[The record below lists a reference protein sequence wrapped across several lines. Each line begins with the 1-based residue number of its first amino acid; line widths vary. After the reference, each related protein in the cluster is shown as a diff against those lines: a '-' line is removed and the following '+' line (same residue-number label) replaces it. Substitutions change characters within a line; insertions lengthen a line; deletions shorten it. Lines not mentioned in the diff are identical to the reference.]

1 MMTHQMKIAVF
12 DDYRLGVIDGLHVC
26 DISGLVEDRW
36 RGHPLAINRLIECWG
51 EVRDQAVRL
60 ARTAKPKRLD
70 EVRLLPPVPQPRQLF
85 AAPLNYHQ
93 HITEMGSSPHVP
105 GGLPAEQTS
114 REMGFFVKAGGSIC
128 GPSDAI
134 ELPRWQG
141 RVFHH
146 ECELG
151 VVIGRTARATTRPHA
166 REHVFGYT
174 CLIDVTMRMNQ
185 EFQEERPMR
194 KSFETFTP
202 IGPWIVTADEVP
214 DPNGLSIRLWVND
227 ELRQDDSTARMI
239 VGVDELIQRASAVV
253 TLHPGDVYATGTPA
267 GVGPIGPGDRV
278 RIWIERV
285 GEFTIPVRQ
294 RDW

>member
-1 MMTHQMKIAVF
+1 MKIAVF
-12 DDYRLGVIDGLHVC
+12 DDYRLGVVRDGSIRE
-26 DISGLVEDRW
+26 ISSLVDQPW
-36 RGHPLAINRLIECWG
+36 RGHPLAINRLIERWDD
-51 EVRDQAVRL
+51 VREEAARQSAAAVI
-60 ARTAKPKRLD
+60 KPLP
-70 EVRLLPPVPQPRQLF
+70 EVRLRAPVPQPRQLL

-93 HITEMGSSPHVP
+93 HISEMGSSPHVP
-105 GGLPAEQTS
+105 GGLPPEQTS
-114 REMGFFVKAGGSIC
+114 RELGFFVKASGSIC

-134 ELPRWQG
+134 ELPRWSG

-151 VVIGRTARATTRPHA
+151 VVIGRTARAVSRQRA
-166 REHVFGYT
+166 REHVFGYV
-174 CLIDVTMRMNQ
+174 CLIDVTMRMNR

-214 DPNGLSIRLWVND
+214 NPDSLGIRLWVNG
-227 ELRQDDSTARMI
+227 ELRQDGSTAQMI
-239 VGVDELIQRASAVV
+239 VGVDELIASASSVV
-253 TLHPGDVYATGTPA
+253 TLHPGELYATGTPA
-267 GVGPIGPGDRV
+267 GVGPIGPGDQV
-278 RIWIERV
+278 RICVDKV